1 MRIAILCWESV
12 HSVMAGGLA
21 VVVSRH
27 AEWLAKQ
34 GHDVHLFTRQGEG
47 QSECEFINEHYY
59 QRCVFDPGQNLLAF
73 AHNMSKSFVNRLHEV
88 EQTYG
93 KFDVVH
99 GHDWHIVDALHDLK
113 EEGRVVVM
121 SFHSTEY
128 GRAGGKFGD
137 WWEFK
142 EVSGKEWYGAY
153 IANRVATVSDTMK
166 NELCWIYNVPAD
178 KIDVIPNA
186 VDWEKFQI
194 KVDPGRIKERYAIHP
209 LAPVVLFIGRL
220 DDQKGPDLL
229 VEAIPKVLTNRWDV
243 KFIFGGGGGMR
254 GHLQRRVAELGVD
267 HATRFLGWVPFQP
280 FVELMNSANIVCIP
294 SRNEPFGIILLEAW
308 ATGRPVVATDV
319 GGLSENI
326 ENFVDGVKVYPNP
339 ESIAWGINYLLNNP
353 DSMKQISETCRKKV
367 KRFSWS
373 NVAKRLVETYRLA
386 LSR

>member
-1 MRIAILCWESV
+1 
-12 HSVMAGGLA
+12 
-21 VVVSRH
+21 
-27 AEWLAKQ
+27 
-34 GHDVHLFTRQGEG
+34 
-47 QSECEFINEHYY
+47 
-59 QRCVFDPGQNLLAF
+59 
-73 AHNMSKSFVNRLHEV
+73 
-88 EQTYG
+88 
-93 KFDVVH
+93 VVH

-113 EEGRVVVM
+113 EEGRVVVL

-153 IANRVATVSDTMK
+153 IANRVVTVSDTMK

-194 KVDPGRIKERYAIHP
+194 KIDSGRIKERYAIHP
-209 LAPVVLFIGRL
+209 FAPVVLFIGRL

-229 VEAIPKVLTNRWDV
+229 VEAIPKVLANRWDV
-243 KFIFGGGGGMR
+243 KFIFGGGGGVR
-254 GHLQRRVAELGVD
+254 GYLQRRVAELGVD
-267 HATRFLGWVPFQP
+267 RATRFLGWVPFQP
-280 FVELMNSANIVCIP
+280 FVELMNSADIVCVP
-294 SRNEPFGIILLEAW
+294 SRNEPFGIVLLEAW

-353 DSMKQISETCRKKV
+353 DSMKQISENCRKKV

-373 NVAKRLVETYRLA
+373 NVAKKLVETYRLA
-386 LSR
+386 LGE